1 MALEVSMRMHKGGQL
16 EVLKG
21 IGSTYLLSLEFKEI
35 ILKIQIQE
43 KGDKR
48 RAKILCI
55 QVSFPSTQ
63 VNKHNSRIL
72 PDDPEGSL
80 RVNLS
85 GWNFPSDVTWWCH
98 NISEL
103 EGIGDIETVNC
114 DSLVWEWQWIFMYE
128 LSCNKIEGQIILPA
142 VSGIHLV
149 DVLCLGNSLSVVG

>member
-48 RAKILCI
+48 RTKILCI

-85 GWNFPSDVTWWCH
+85 G
-98 NISEL
+98 
-103 EGIGDIETVNC
+103 
-114 DSLVWEWQWIFMYE
+114 
-128 LSCNKIEGQIILPA
+128 
-142 VSGIHLV
+142 
-149 DVLCLGNSLSVVG
+149 